1 MSEFWHGTPEVETSR
16 PLVSVVVSVR
26 GNAGSLHG
34 LLTALAGQGPGP
46 GRWSQ
51 AGLRRRQRLH
61 TCAYCTGDVC
71 LQCKRTPVAGVL
83 NFCYPC
89 ELAMAEDL

>member
-34 LLTALAGQGPGP
+34 LLTALAGQGPGR
-46 GRWSQ
+46 GDG
-51 AGLRRRQRLH
+51 ARQDSDADSACTRVPTARAMSAFSASRLPSR
-61 TCAYCTGDVC
+61 AS
-71 LQCKRTPVAGVL
+71 
-83 NFCYPC
+83 
-89 ELAMAEDL
+89 